1 MSRYDDSSRRNNQEP
16 EVGSRSRRRE
26 AEKKAGKSRSS
37 AESFGAQLKAGF
49 LAFMRKINDPM
60 ALRKKRLPDPS
71 QFPEGQVPL
80 WVSDPEHYT
89 KRLTGAAKFWHGFGF
104 VVLNTFLI
112 LCIVGVIALGVA
124 AAVVYSFSDTE
135 LDERFASMDLD
146 YSSFIYAT
154 DPVTGEDY
162 IYQEIQSKSGTR
174 VWVSDTEIPQH
185 VKDATVALEDQRFY
199 THSGVDPI
207 RTVKAIIEY
216 AMSKV
221 TGSRDRASGGSTLT
235 QQVIK
240 NMTGDD
246 DYGIGR
252 KVKEMLQAL
261 YIERRY
267 NKDQILEYY
276 LNTVYF
282 GQSANGISAAADIYF
297 GKDVSELTVAEGA
310 AIICITKSP
319 NSFNPY
325 LNPENNKKRR
335 NDTMWFMHEQG
346 YLTREEYDEYSQQE
360 LQLVDLAAKKEET
373 ESEEDG
379 IFLYNYYTDMVL
391 RDVLKDLQEEKG
403 YTEAEA
409 TNLLYHG
416 GLQIYSCVNPSIQTM
431 MEEHFSNE
439 ENFKYAGSAK
449 DTIVNDKGE
458 TEVPQVAMMIM
469 DPDTGDILGVI
480 GGRGEKTRSLSLN
493 RAVDTVRQ
501 PGSSIKPLSVYG
513 YAIEHDIFTAGSTI
527 DDIPVTYD
535 KAEKKFW
542 PSNYDQTYTGLISVK
557 RALAMSLNA
566 PAAWGL
572 KNVGIQTSFDFMVNS
587 LHFTTLT
594 KDDAAS
600 LAPLSVGAL
609 TDGVSLREMVTA
621 YTTLAGNGMY
631 TGYRSYSRI
640 VGYDGKVVLENPIE
654 REEVYSEQTVFIV
667 NDILKSAVN
676 SSAPAARLKNIE
688 TAGKS
693 GTTTSYKDRWF
704 IGFTPEY
711 LAGIWWGYDTPSEL
725 NNTHHFTIW
734 NRVMTKVYEL
744 KEAKEKTFK
753 QPSGIVACSVCWK
766 SGKLPGPFCATDQQG
781 ACVETFYYKEGT
793 QPTETC
799 NVHHQLYVCDA
810 SGKIAHE
817 GCPTATLK
825 TYVDID
831 RSFPASVKIGDAGY
845 ICPRLTAENILF
857 VSDSLPVYTNMVP
870 EGDTPALS
878 RYGHVANCICTAH
891 PPSATPHAYAPKT
904 PATDTPAVSTGSGAS
919 TNVSTNSGTPTDTGT
934 SSVPVSTQTATQPV
948 SSGVGTN
955 TATSDTGTPSD
966 TGVTGKPTDGGNP
979 TDSGGGGATDSGT
992 PQQSGA
998 SDGGTPAQETS
1009 DS

>member
-1 MSRYDDSSRRNNQEP
+1 MSQYDDSSRRPDEERPAGARVRRKAEQEKQQQ
-16 EVGSRSRRRE
+16 SRKTQGDFW
-26 AEKKAGKSRSS
+26 AKVKKSVI
-37 AESFGAQLKAGF
+37 SFV
-49 LAFMRKINDPM
+49 RKVNDPVSY
-60 ALRKKRLPDPS
+60 RRKRLPDPS
-71 QFPEGQVPL
+71 QFSEGQVPL

-89 KRLTGAAKFWHGFGF
+89 KRRTGAAKFWHSFG
-104 VVLNTFLI
+104 VIALNTFLI
-112 LCIVGVIALGVA
+112 LCIVGVITLGVA
-124 AAVVYSFSDTE
+124 VAVVYSFSDTE

-162 IYQEIQSKSGTR
+162 VYQEIQSKSGTR
-174 VWVSDTEIPQH
+174 IWVSDTEIPDH
-185 VKDATVALEDQRFY
+185 IKKATVALEDQRFY

-207 RTVKAIIEY
+207 RTVKAVIEY
-216 AMSKV
+216 AMSKI
-221 TGSRDRASGGSTLT
+221 TGSGNRAAGGSTLT

-246 DYGIGR
+246 DYGVTR

-297 GKDVSELTVAEGA
+297 GKSVSELTVTEGA

-319 NSFNPY
+319 NSYNPY

-335 NDTMWFMHEQG
+335 NDTMWFMYEQG
-346 YLTREEYDEYSQQE
+346 YLTREEYDEYSTQD
-360 LQLVDLAAKKEET
+360 LKLVDLAAKKEET

-379 IFLYNYYTDMVL
+379 IFLYNYYTDML
-391 RDVLKDLQEEKG
+391 IRDVLKDLQEEKG
-403 YTEAEA
+403 YTETEA
-409 TNLLYHG
+409 KNLLYHG

-431 MEEHFSNE
+431 MENYFSNE
-439 ENFKYAGSAK
+439 ENFQYSGSSK

-458 TEVPQVAMMIM
+458 TEIPQVAMMIM

-480 GGRGEKTRSLSLN
+480 GGRGEKTKSMSLN
-493 RAVDTVRQ
+493 RAVDTLRQ
-501 PGSSIKPLSVYG
+501 PGSSIKPLSIYG
-513 YAIEHDIFTAGSTI
+513 YAIEHDLLTAGSAI

-535 KAEKKFW
+535 KTQDKYW
-542 PSNYDQTYTGLISVK
+542 PSNYDQTYSGLISVK

-572 KNVGIQTSFDFMVNS
+572 KTVGIQTSFDFMVNS

-594 KDDAAS
+594 KEDSAS

-609 TDGVSLREMVTA
+609 TDGVALREMVTA
-621 YTTLAGNGMY
+621 YTVFAGNGMY
-631 TGYRSYSRI
+631 TAHRSYSRI
-640 VGYDGKVVLENPIE
+640 VGYDGKVVMENSIE
-654 REEVYSEQTVFIV
+654 REEVFSEQTVFVV

-676 SSAPAARLKNIE
+676 SSAGAAKLKNVE

-704 IGFTPEY
+704 IGYTPEY

-725 NNTHHFTIW
+725 NNTHHFKIW
-734 NRVMTKVYEL
+734 NQVMTKVYEL
-744 KEAKEKTFK
+744 KEVQQKTFE

-766 SGKLPGPFCATDQQG
+766 SGKLPGPYCSTDPQG
-781 ACVETFYYKEGT
+781 SCVETFYYKEGT

-817 GCPTATLK
+817 GCPTATLQ

-831 RSFPASVKIGDAGY
+831 RSFPTTVRINDAGY
-845 ICPRLTAENILF
+845 ICPRLTSENILY
-857 VSDSLPVYTNMVP
+857 VSDILPVYTHMVP

-878 RYGHVANCICTAH
+878 RYGHVANCICTVHA
-891 PPSATPHAYAPKT
+891 PSATPHVYAAKVEPPPVQPPEGT
-904 PATDTPAVSTGSGAS
+904 GGNEGTGNTDTPVDSGSQQP
-919 TNVSTNSGTPTDTGT
+919 TQPPVDTPTTDGGT
-934 SSVPVSTQTATQPV
+934 SDSSTPPV
-948 SSGVGTN
+948 SSDPTTTTDTEVSGSV
-955 TATSDTGTPSD
+955 SDSGTPSD
-966 TGVTGKPTDGGNP
+966 SEG
-979 TDSGGGGATDSGT
+979 SS
-992 PQQSGA
+992 
-998 SDGGTPAQETS
+998 ETS
-1009 DS
+1009 DLSEPSDSQQKPLNQDE